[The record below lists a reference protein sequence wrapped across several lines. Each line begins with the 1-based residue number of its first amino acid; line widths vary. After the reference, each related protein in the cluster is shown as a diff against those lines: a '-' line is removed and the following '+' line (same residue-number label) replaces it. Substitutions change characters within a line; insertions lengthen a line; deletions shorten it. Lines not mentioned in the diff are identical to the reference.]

1 MGEDGV
7 TFSEGDLRHVMRMVL
22 LDNKDCK
29 MTEALMLGIEESIVL
44 YLKSVTHSEPGVL
57 ENGNGTSS

>member
-1 MGEDGV
+1 
-7 TFSEGDLRHVMRMVL
+7 MVL